1 LGYSGVDLAKHSI
14 EERKIVNVM
23 GELLLAEWNLFEERM
38 VDVVEISAMNVKFF
52 CETCKEVG
60 LAEDIRG

>member
-1 LGYSGVDLAKHSI
+1 M
-14 EERKIVNVM
+14 NVM